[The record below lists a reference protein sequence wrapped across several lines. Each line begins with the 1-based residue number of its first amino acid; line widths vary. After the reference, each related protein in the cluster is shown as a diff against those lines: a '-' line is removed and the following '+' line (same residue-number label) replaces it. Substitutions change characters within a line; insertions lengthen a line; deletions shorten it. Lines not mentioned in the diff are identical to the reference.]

1 MYCSYIYFDFSSNL
15 LFSSILTFFQSN
27 VMGSIPTEL
36 VAFYD
41 VQLGD
46 IGMLGSYALIGFLG
60 GLISTDS
67 LLQRYGIFRTC
78 QINLIV
84 QAIGGA
90 CLVFTILLSRN
101 AGLFTTLIF
110 M

>member
-1 MYCSYIYFDFSSNL
+1 MIFLPFAVSLQFDF
-15 LFSSILTFFQSN
+15 FIQSN

-60 GLISTDS
+60 GLLSTDS
-67 LLQRYGIFRTC
+67 LLQRYGIIRTC

-90 CLVFTILLSRN
+90 CLVFTLVTEPQC
-101 AGLFTTLIF
+101 GVVY
-110 M
+110 